1 MADFDA
7 GKALESVMDEAK
19 SYVEDPSRIDS
30 LLLQFENSL
39 QDIPAAGQTLAS
51 IPRMISMVKS
61 YITKEYTEVSVKVI
75 VTIVAAF
82 LYVVKKKDL
91 VSDSIPV
98 IGKLDDIA
106 VITLALQFVQPE
118 LEAYAAWRD
127 GKA

>member
-7 GKALESVMDEAK
+7 GKALESVMEEAK
-19 SYVEDPSRIDS
+19 SYVEDPSRIAS

-61 YITKEYTEVSVKVI
+61 YIPKEYPEVSVKVI